1 MISNGI
7 PVINLGIGSPDLQP
21 PNKVL
26 EVLKASLADEKAHK
40 YQSYYGLPEFRE
52 AIAQFYRNKFQ
63 VSLSPKTEVLP
74 LMGSKEGIMHI
85 SMAFLNKGDE
95 ASDSND
101 DNIAKK
107 EEIIINKQAPENKLV
122 ENEIVK
128 NKQNPEDKVL
138 NKEMVAE
145 NKQLKEQE
153 VDPLDRILAD
163 DLFEAEMSA
172 LESELFVLG
181 GELFE

>member
-1 MISNGI
+1 MNNPKTFETSEE
-7 PVINLGIGSPDLQP
+7 LD
-21 PNKVL
+21 NKVL
-26 EVLKASLADEKAHK
+26 NFARKNRPTEVKKTDAKKPIPFFVWS
-40 YQSYYGLPEFRE
+40 
-52 AIAQFYRNKFQ
+52 AIAAAAII
-63 VSLSPKTEVLP
+63 VISVLV
-74 LMGSKEGIMHI
+74 
-85 SMAFLNKGDE
+85 LNKGDE

-138 NKEMVAE
+138 NKEMIAE